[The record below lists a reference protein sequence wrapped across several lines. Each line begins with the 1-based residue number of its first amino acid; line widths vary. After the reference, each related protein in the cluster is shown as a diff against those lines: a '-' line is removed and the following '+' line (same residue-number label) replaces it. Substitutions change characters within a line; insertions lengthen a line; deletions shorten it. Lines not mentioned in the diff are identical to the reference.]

1 MVHHC
6 LGSGVGFSRG
16 ARMFSKVGFM
26 TSEGLQAPS
35 GSPINTF
42 DLPLGICWWWVKYP
56 DWNKWVDPQEGPSG

>member
-1 MVHHC
+1 
-6 LGSGVGFSRG
+6 
-16 ARMFSKVGFM
+16 MFSKVGFM